1 MSRFPAIRECRRFH
15 VLARACS
22 PISVK
27 LNSDRREKE
36 RERERE
42 KEEEKAIWEVRAA
55 IDPTLPFV
63 ALTLARRGRLRG
75 REVDAFDVA

>member
-1 MSRFPAIRECRRFH
+1 VLIPRF
-15 VLARACS
+15 
-22 PISVK
+22 
-27 LNSDRREKE
+27 LNSELTDE

-42 KEEEKAIWEVRAA
+42 REREGERGRERERRREKKKTIWEVCAA